1 MCQGRP
7 GSTIITTIATQSYKH
22 TRLVHCKR
30 SDEVERAYLCLSSYA
45 KFRSE
50 YIGIL
55 GRQQQLDLSAS
66 FYMLNSLRLSKVH
79 KYKET
84 FGRILRATGF
94 ILVCCVILT
103 ADIDTCSWLLSSLFK
118 QYKAACHCSHNKMC
132 MHRVM

>member
-7 GSTIITTIATQSYKH
+7 GSTNITTIATQSYKH

-66 FYMLNSLRLSKVH
+66 YSYAKQSPLKLTLVPQIQRNFWLHSMSYRLCLSVLC
-79 KYKET
+79 YP
-84 FGRILRATGF
+84 
-94 ILVCCVILT
+94 
-103 ADIDTCSWLLSSLFK
+103 ADIDTCLWLLSSLFE
-118 QYKAACHCSHNKMC
+118 QYKAACGHNKMC
-132 MHRVM
+132 MHKVM